1 MWDEL
6 RSYFVDSVEAIIL
19 NYRVKRGVSYL
30 NRPLMNGTR
39 FDNVTSTES
48 EETSPNQ

>member
-6 RSYFVDSVEAIIL
+6 RSYFVDSVEEIIS

-39 FDNVTSTES
+39 FDSATSTES
-48 EETSPNQ
+48 VETSPNR